1 MRVCVTV
8 RTKVLYISCVCYSS
22 IAVVR
27 GTRCTCTRVSKFKFL
42 KKQNFIHK
50 LKVDVDP

>member
-1 MRVCVTV
+1 MCYGTHESTFRACVTL
-8 RTKVLYISCVCYSS
+8 VLLWY
-22 IAVVR
+22 VVP
-27 GTRCTCTRVSKFKFL
+27 GTCTRVSKFKFL